1 MHFIKALTVPI
12 VISAVKGCSMPG
24 PMVSQAKQQLN
35 AIIDAY
41 LSVSDVERVL
51 VACDYAD
58 TAHDGVARKSGEP
71 YILHPIA
78 VSCILAHMRLDAETL
93 MAALLH
99 DVIED
104 TEFTKQDITEKFGL
118 TVAELVDG
126 VTKLSQSSDKEYN
139 KAASFRK
146 ILQATLQDPRVII
159 IKLADR
165 YHNMTTLGALRP
177 DKRARIAQ
185 ETFEIFVPMAR
196 LVGMNEMADNLEHLC
211 YQNLDLDMY
220 NNVQEALL
228 QTKPKRCEYQTK
240 WENNLTTLLEQH
252 QITGRIKKKNN
263 NIELLRHFVKNDI
276 DLQELTHSHA
286 FEIILQSIADC
297 DRLAEIL
304 KESFKVLS
312 YADHIRRP
320 LPGGN
325 QSLMLRLKGEKT
337 TLSLTIQT
345 ELMRKAARFG
355 VVLGEN
361 APQACRSAIQA
372 SMQNLNVL
380 VDGECAKTTFSELLD
395 YLHQEKIWVYTPH
408 GHLHELPQGATAVD
422 FAYSASLFLGNHAVG
437 AKINGETK
445 PLSTPLL
452 SGQVIEIITDVLATP
467 NPDWLSFINTQKAR
481 RALQNILRDQDQDEQ
496 RLVGQQALNRA
507 LKLFNRSVSDLSLA
521 DWENL
526 LNWRHLNDKE
536 QLFEQIAVG
545 DLLPQLVANHLF
557 SQDTIQ
563 TSNNSSRLI
572 LGTDGIDVKY
582 AHCCNPVLGDPIQ
595 GHLSRRGLI
604 VHRARCHNLLHEQ
617 QQHPE
622 NIMPL
627 QWTTEDSEDISFTA
641 YLCLNMLLNDEQI
654 SELIYLCRKEKVG
667 VETVRSH
674 EDKTYVNIVVH
685 NRKQIAEVIRNLRM
699 HFGFPRISRLAQPI
713 AITESAKVAS

>member
-1 MHFIKALTVPI
+1 
-12 VISAVKGCSMPG
+12 MPG
-24 PMVSQAKQQLN
+24 PEVSQAKQQLKI
-35 AIIDAY
+35 IIDAY
-41 LSVSDVERVL
+41 LSESDVERVL
-51 VACDYAD
+51 EACDYAD
-58 TAHDGVARKSGEP
+58 VAHDGITRKSGEP

-104 TEFTKQDITEKFGL
+104 TEFNKEDITERFSK

-126 VTKLSQSSDKEYN
+126 VTKLSHSSDKEYN

-220 NNVQEALL
+220 NNVQDALL
-228 QTKPKRCEYQTK
+228 KTKPKRCEYQTK
-240 WENNLTTLLEQH
+240 WENNLTSLLQEH
-252 QITGRIKKKNN
+252 KIAGRIKKKNN

-304 KESFKVLS
+304 RNSFQVLH
-312 YADHIRRP
+312 YEDHIRRP

-325 QSLMLRLKGEKT
+325 QSLMMRLKGEKT

-380 VDGECAKTTFSELLD
+380 VDGECAKTTFNDLLD

-445 PLSTPLL
+445 PLSTPLQ

-481 RALQNILRDQDQDEQ
+481 RALQNILRDQDLDEQ

-507 LKLFNRSVSDLSLA
+507 LKLFNRSIKDLTQS
-521 DWENL
+521 DWENVL
-526 LNWRHLNDKE
+526 EWRHINSPDDLY
-536 QLFEQIAVG
+536 EQIAVG

-557 SQDTIQ
+557 AQDAPQEIAA
-563 TSNNSSRLI
+563 SDRLI
-572 LGTDGIDVKY
+572 QGTEGIDVKY

-604 VHRARCHNLLHEQ
+604 VHRSRCHNLLHEQ
-617 QQHPE
+617 HLHPE

-627 QWTTEDSEDISFTA
+627 QWNTENTDEISFSA
-641 YLCLNMLLNDEQI
+641 YLSININMNDEQV
-654 SELIYLCRKEKVG
+654 SELIYQCRKEKVG
-667 VETVRSH
+667 VESVRPH
-674 EDKTYVNIVVH
+674 DGKTYVNIVVH

-699 HFGFPRISRLAQPI
+699 HFGFPRIARLAQPLNTAETSI
-713 AITESAKVAS
+713 AS

>member
-1 MHFIKALTVPI
+1 
-12 VISAVKGCSMPG
+12 MPG

-35 AIIDAY
+35 VIIDAY
-41 LSVSDVERVL
+41 LAVSDVERVL
-51 VACDYAD
+51 EACDYAD
-58 TAHDGVARKSGEP
+58 IAHDGITRKSGEP

-126 VTKLSQSSDKEYN
+126 VTKLSHSSDKEYN

-252 QITGRIKKKNN
+252 HISGRIKKKNN

-297 DRLAEIL
+297 DQLADIL
-304 KESFKVLS
+304 KESFKVLN

-325 QSLMLRLKGEKT
+325 QSLMMRLKGEKT
-337 TLSLTIQT
+337 ILSLTIQT

-380 VDGECAKTTFSELLD
+380 VDGACAKTTFSELLD

-437 AKINGETK
+437 AKIDGETK

-507 LKLFNRSVSDLSLA
+507 LKLFNRSVSDLTLA
-521 DWENL
+521 DWENV

-545 DLLPQLVANHLF
+545 DLLPQLVANHLYA
-557 SQDTIQ
+557 QDTIQ
-563 TSNNSSRLI
+563 TSNSARLI
-572 LGTDGIDVKY
+572 LGTDGVDVKY

-604 VHRARCHNLLHEQ
+604 VHRSRCHNLLHEQ
-617 QQHPE
+617 HLHPE

-627 QWTTEDSEDISFTA
+627 HWTTEDSEDISFTA

-674 EDKTYVNIVVH
+674 EEKTYVNIVVH
-685 NRKQIAEVIRNLRM
+685 NRKQIAEIIRNLRM
-699 HFGFPRISRLAQPI
+699 HFGFPRISRLAQPVAI
-713 AITESAKVAS
+713 AEPAKVAS

>member
-1 MHFIKALTVPI
+1 
-12 VISAVKGCSMPG
+12 MPG
-24 PMVSQAKQQLN
+24 EEVSQAKQQLKL
-35 AIIDAY
+35 IIDPY
-41 LSVSDVERVL
+41 LSVSEVEKVL
-51 VACDYAD
+51 AACDFAD
-58 TAHDGVARKSGEP
+58 LAHTGITRKSGEP

-78 VSCILAHMRLDAETL
+78 VSCILANMRLDAETL

-104 TEFTKQDITEKFGL
+104 TQYTKEDIIEKFGL

-185 ETFEIFVPMAR
+185 ETFDIFVPMAR
-196 LVGMNEMADNLEHLC
+196 LVGMNEMGDNLENLC
-211 YQNLDLDMY
+211 YQNLDLDMFD
-220 NNVQEALL
+220 NVQNALL
-228 QTKPKRCEYQTK
+228 QTKPERCKYQSI
-240 WENNLTTLLEQH
+240 WEQNLAELLHNYHIQ
-252 QITGRIKKKNN
+252 GRIKKKNN
-263 NIELLRHFVKNDI
+263 NIELLRHFVKNEM

-286 FEIILQSIADC
+286 FEIVLQSIADC
-297 DRLAEIL
+297 DRLEEALRENFQVIQ
-304 KESFKVLS
+304 
-312 YADHIRRP
+312 YQDHIRRP

-325 QSLMLRLKGEKT
+325 QSLLIKLKGEKT

-361 APQACRSAIQA
+361 APQTCRSAIQA
-372 SMQNLNVL
+372 SMQNLNTL
-380 VDGECAKTTFSELLD
+380 IDGECAKTTFNDLLD

-408 GHLHELPQGATAVD
+408 GQLHELPQGATVVD

-437 AKINGETK
+437 AKVDGEIK
-445 PLSTPLL
+445 PLSTPLV

-481 RALQNILRDQDQDEQ
+481 RALQHVLKDQDIEEQ
-496 RLVGQQALNRA
+496 RLVGAQALSRA
-507 LKLFNRSVSDLSLA
+507 LKLFNRSINDLSEA
-521 DWENL
+521 DWLDL
-526 LNWRHLNDKE
+526 LQWRHIDNKNT
-536 QLFEQIAVG
+536 LFEQIAVG

-557 SQDTIQ
+557 AHDKHPQVE
-563 TSNNSSRLI
+563 NSDRLI
-572 LGTDGIDVKY
+572 QSTEGVDVKY
-582 AHCCNPVLGDPIQ
+582 AHCCNPILDDPIQ
-595 GHLSRRGLI
+595 GHLTRRGLI
-604 VHRARCHNLLHEQ
+604 VHRIRCHNLLHEQ
-617 QQHPE
+617 HLHPE

-627 QWTTEDSEDISFTA
+627 QWKADDVDDVRFTA
-641 YLCLNMLLNDEQI
+641 YLAIYMAMNDEQV
-654 SELIYLCRKEKVG
+654 SDLIYQCRKNNAG
-667 VETVRSH
+667 VEMVHSNEQRTF
-674 EDKTYVNIVVH
+674 VNIVVN
-685 NRKQIAEVIRNLRM
+685 NRKHIAKVIRDLRM
-699 HFGFPRISRLAQPI
+699 HYGFPRIERLDAPAPQMEI
-713 AITESAKVAS
+713 SKVS

>member
-1 MHFIKALTVPI
+1 
-12 VISAVKGCSMPG
+12 MPG
-24 PMVSQAKQQLN
+24 AEVSQAKQQLN
-35 AIIDAY
+35 VIIDAY
-41 LSVSDVERVL
+41 LNESEVERVL
-51 VACDYAD
+51 AACDYAD
-58 TAHDGVARKSGEP
+58 IAHDGITRKSGEP

-104 TEFTKQDITEKFGL
+104 TDFSKEDISEKFGR

-126 VTKLSQSSDKEYN
+126 VTKLSHSSDKEYN

-165 YHNMTTLGALRP
+165 YHNMTTLESLRP

-185 ETFEIFVPMAR
+185 ETFDVFVPMAR

-211 YQNLDLDMY
+211 YQNLDLDMF
-220 NNVQEALL
+220 NNVQEALAK
-228 QTKPKRCEYQTK
+228 TKPKRCEYQAI
-240 WENNLTTLLEQH
+240 WEKNLTSLLQQN
-252 QITGRIKKKNN
+252 QISGRIKKKNN

-297 DRLAEIL
+297 DNLAEIL
-304 KESFKVLS
+304 KEHFQVLS
-312 YADHIRRP
+312 YQDHIRRP

-337 TLSLTIQT
+337 TLSLTLQT

-355 VVLGEN
+355 VVLGES

-380 VDGECAKTTFSELLD
+380 IDSSCAKTTFNDLLD

-408 GHLHELPQGATAVD
+408 GQLHELPQGATAVD

-481 RALQNILRDQDQDEQ
+481 RAIQNILRDQDVEEQ
-496 RLVGQQALNRA
+496 QLVGEQALNRA
-507 LKLFNRSVSDLSLA
+507 LRLFNRSTQDLTED
-521 DWENL
+521 DWLDL
-526 LNWRHLNDKE
+526 LQWRHLDSKDR
-536 QLFEQIAVG
+536 LFQQIAVG

-557 SQDTIQ
+557 AQQGQSVEEH
-563 TSNNSSRLI
+563 SSDRLI
-572 LGTDGIDVKY
+572 QGTEGVDVKY

-617 QQHPE
+617 HLHPE

-627 QWTTEDSEDISFTA
+627 QWASEDLDDVSFTA
-641 YLCLNMLLNDEQI
+641 YLCIDMEMDDEQI
-654 SELIYLCRKEKVG
+654 SDLIYQCRKAKTG
-667 VETVRSH
+667 VEMVRNYDH
-674 EDKTYVNIVVH
+674 KTYVNIVVN
-685 NRKQIAEVIRNLRM
+685 NRKQIAQIIRDLRM
-699 HFGFPRISRLAQPI
+699 HYGFPRITRLAIPLSVTEASI
-713 AITESAKVAS
+713 AS

>member
-1 MHFIKALTVPI
+1 
-12 VISAVKGCSMPG
+12 MPG
-24 PMVSQAKQQLN
+24 PQVSQAKQQLKI
-35 AIIDAY
+35 IIDAY
-41 LSVSDVERVL
+41 LSESDVERVL
-51 VACDYAD
+51 MACDYAD
-58 TAHDGVARKSGEP
+58 IAHDGVTRKSGEP

-78 VSCILAHMRLDAETL
+78 VSSILSHMRLDAETL

-104 TEFTKQDITEKFGL
+104 TEFDKDDITEKFGR

-126 VTKLSQSSDKEYN
+126 VTKLSHSSDKEYN

-165 YHNMTTLGALRP
+165 YHNMTTLGSLRP
-177 DKRARIAQ
+177 DKRQRIAQ
-185 ETFEIFVPMAR
+185 ETFDIFVPMAR
-196 LVGMNEMADNLEHLC
+196 IVGMNEMADNLEHLC
-211 YQNLDLDMY
+211 YQNLDLDMF
-220 NNVQEALL
+220 NNVQDALL
-228 QTKPKRCEYQTK
+228 QTKPKRCEYQSI
-240 WENNLTTLLEQH
+240 WERNLTQLLQQH
-252 QITGRIKKKNN
+252 QISGRIKKKNN

-304 KESFKVLS
+304 RENFQILH
-312 YADHIRRP
+312 YEDHIRRP

-325 QSLMLRLKGEKT
+325 QSLMMRLKGEKT

-380 VDGECAKTTFSELLD
+380 IDGACAKTTFSDLLD

-437 AKINGETK
+437 AKVNGETK

-452 SGQVIEIITDVLATP
+452 SGQVVEIITDVLATP

-481 RALQNILRDQDQDEQ
+481 RAIQNILRDQDIEEQ
-496 RLVGQQALNRA
+496 QLVGQQALNRA
-507 LKLFNRSVSDLSLA
+507 LKLFNRSIKDLTDA
-521 DWENL
+521 DWMDIL
-526 LNWRHLNDKE
+526 QWRHIESKE

-557 SQDTIQ
+557 AQGQSLDTQ
-563 TSNNSSRLI
+563 SSTRLI
-572 LGTDGIDVKY
+572 QGTEGVDVKY

-617 QQHPE
+617 HLHPE

-627 QWTTEDSEDISFTA
+627 HWTSEDVNDISFTA
-641 YLCLNMLLNDEQI
+641 YLSIDMEMSDEQI
-654 SELIYLCRKEKVG
+654 SDLIYQCRKEKTG
-667 VETVRSH
+667 VEMVHNH
-674 EDKTYVNIVVH
+674 EGKTYVNIVVH
-685 NRKQIAEVIRNLRM
+685 NRKQIAQIIRDLRM
-699 HFGFPRISRLAQPI
+699 HFGFPRIARLAQSINI
-713 AITESAKVAS
+713 AETSKAS

>member
-1 MHFIKALTVPI
+1 
-12 VISAVKGCSMPG
+12 MPG
-24 PMVSQAKQQLN
+24 AEVSQAKQQLN
-35 AIIDAY
+35 VIIDAY
-41 LSVSDVERVL
+41 LNESEVERVL
-51 VACDYAD
+51 AACDYAD
-58 TAHDGVARKSGEP
+58 IAHDGITRKSGEP

-104 TEFTKQDITEKFGL
+104 TDFSKEDISEKFGR

-126 VTKLSQSSDKEYN
+126 VTKLSHSSDKEYN

-165 YHNMTTLGALRP
+165 YHNMTTLESLRP

-185 ETFEIFVPMAR
+185 ETFDVFVPMAR

-211 YQNLDLDMY
+211 YQNLDLDMF
-220 NNVQEALL
+220 NNVQEALAK
-228 QTKPKRCEYQTK
+228 TKPKRCEYQAI
-240 WENNLTTLLEQH
+240 WEKNLTSLLQQN
-252 QITGRIKKKNN
+252 QISGRIKKKNN

-297 DRLAEIL
+297 DNLAEIL
-304 KESFKVLS
+304 KEHFQVLS
-312 YADHIRRP
+312 YQDHIRRP

-337 TLSLTIQT
+337 TLSLTLQT

-355 VVLGEN
+355 VVLGES

-380 VDGECAKTTFSELLD
+380 IDSSCAKTTFNDFLD

-408 GHLHELPQGATAVD
+408 GQLHELPQGATAVD

-481 RALQNILRDQDQDEQ
+481 RAIQNILRDQDVEEQ
-496 RLVGQQALNRA
+496 QLVGEQALNRA
-507 LKLFNRSVSDLSLA
+507 LRLFNRSTQDLTED
-521 DWENL
+521 DWLDL
-526 LNWRHLNDKE
+526 LQWRHLDSKDR
-536 QLFEQIAVG
+536 LFQQIAVG

-557 SQDTIQ
+557 AQQGQSVEEH
-563 TSNNSSRLI
+563 SSDRLI
-572 LGTDGIDVKY
+572 QGTEGVDVKY

-617 QQHPE
+617 HLHPE

-627 QWTTEDSEDISFTA
+627 QWASEDLDDVSFTA
-641 YLCLNMLLNDEQI
+641 YLCIDMEMDDEQI
-654 SELIYLCRKEKVG
+654 SDLIYQCRKAKTG
-667 VETVRSH
+667 VEMVRNYDH
-674 EDKTYVNIVVH
+674 KTYVNIVVN
-685 NRKQIAEVIRNLRM
+685 NRKQIAQIIRDLRM
-699 HFGFPRISRLAQPI
+699 HYGFPRITRLAIPLSVTEASI
-713 AITESAKVAS
+713 AS

>member
-1 MHFIKALTVPI
+1 
-12 VISAVKGCSMPG
+12 MPG
-24 PMVSQAKQQLN
+24 EEVSQAKQQLKL
-35 AIIDAY
+35 IIDPY
-41 LSVSDVERVL
+41 LSVSEVEKVL
-51 VACDYAD
+51 AACDFAD
-58 TAHDGVARKSGEP
+58 LAHTGITRKSGEP

-78 VSCILAHMRLDAETL
+78 VSCILANMRLDAETL

-104 TEFTKQDITEKFGL
+104 TQYTKEDIIDKFGL

-185 ETFEIFVPMAR
+185 ETFDIFVPMAR
-196 LVGMNEMADNLEHLC
+196 LVGMNEMGDNLENLC
-211 YQNLDLDMY
+211 YQNLDLDMFD
-220 NNVQEALL
+220 NVQNALL
-228 QTKPKRCEYQTK
+228 QTKPERCKYQSI
-240 WENNLTTLLEQH
+240 WEQNLAELLHNYHIQ
-252 QITGRIKKKNN
+252 GRIKKKNN
-263 NIELLRHFVKNDI
+263 NIELLRHFVKNEM

-286 FEIILQSIADC
+286 FEIVLQSIADC
-297 DRLAEIL
+297 DRLEEALRENFQVIQ
-304 KESFKVLS
+304 
-312 YADHIRRP
+312 YQDHIRRP

-325 QSLMLRLKGEKT
+325 QSLLIKLKGEKT

-361 APQACRSAIQA
+361 APQTCRSAIQA
-372 SMQNLNVL
+372 SMQNLNTL
-380 VDGECAKTTFSELLD
+380 IDGECAKTTFNDLLD

-408 GHLHELPQGATAVD
+408 GQLHELPQGATIVD

-437 AKINGETK
+437 AKVDGEIK
-445 PLSTPLL
+445 PLSTPLV

-481 RALQNILRDQDQDEQ
+481 RALQHVLKDQDIEEQ
-496 RLVGQQALNRA
+496 RLVGAQALSRA
-507 LKLFNRSVSDLSLA
+507 LKLFNRSINDLSEA
-521 DWENL
+521 DWLDL
-526 LNWRHLNDKE
+526 LQWRHIDNKNT
-536 QLFEQIAVG
+536 LFEQIAVG

-557 SQDTIQ
+557 AHDKHPQVE
-563 TSNNSSRLI
+563 NSDRLI
-572 LGTDGIDVKY
+572 QSTEGVDVKY
-582 AHCCNPVLGDPIQ
+582 AHCCNPILGDPIQ
-595 GHLSRRGLI
+595 GHLTRRGLI
-604 VHRARCHNLLHEQ
+604 VHRIRCHNLLHEQ
-617 QQHPE
+617 HLHPE

-627 QWTTEDSEDISFTA
+627 QWKADDVDDVRFTA
-641 YLCLNMLLNDEQI
+641 YLAIYMAMNDEQV
-654 SELIYLCRKEKVG
+654 SDLIYQCRKNNAG
-667 VETVRSH
+667 VEMVHSNEQRTF
-674 EDKTYVNIVVH
+674 VNIVVN
-685 NRKQIAEVIRNLRM
+685 NRKHIAKVIRDLRM
-699 HFGFPRISRLAQPI
+699 HYGFPRIERLDAPAPQMEI
-713 AITESAKVAS
+713 SKVS

>member
-1 MHFIKALTVPI
+1 
-12 VISAVKGCSMPG
+12 MPG
-24 PMVSQAKQQLN
+24 PQVSQAKQQLKI
-35 AIIDAY
+35 IIDAY
-41 LSVSDVERVL
+41 LSASDVERVL

-58 TAHDGVARKSGEP
+58 IAHDGITRKSGEP

-78 VSCILAHMRLDAETL
+78 VSSILSHMRLDAETL

-104 TEFTKQDITEKFGL
+104 TDFNKEDIAEKFGR

-126 VTKLSQSSDKEYN
+126 VTKLSHSSDKEYN

-165 YHNMTTLGALRP
+165 YHNMTTLGSLRP

-185 ETFEIFVPMAR
+185 ETFDIFVPMAR
-196 LVGMNEMADNLEHLC
+196 IVGMNEMADNLEHLC
-211 YQNLDLDMY
+211 YQNLDLDMF
-220 NNVQEALL
+220 NNVQDALL
-228 QTKPKRCEYQTK
+228 QTKPKRCEYQSI
-240 WENNLTTLLEQH
+240 WEKNLTELLQQH
-252 QITGRIKKKNN
+252 QISGRIKKKNN

-304 KESFKVLS
+304 RENFQILH
-312 YADHIRRP
+312 YEDHIRRP

-325 QSLMLRLKGEKT
+325 QSLMMRLKGEKT

-380 VDGECAKTTFSELLD
+380 VDGECAKTTFSDLLD

-437 AKINGETK
+437 AKINGETR
-445 PLSTPLL
+445 PLSTPLV

-481 RALQNILRDQDQDEQ
+481 RAIQNILRDQDIEEQ
-496 RLVGQQALNRA
+496 QLVGQQALNRA
-507 LKLFNRSVSDLSLA
+507 LKLFNRSIKDLTEA
-521 DWENL
+521 DWIDIL
-526 LNWRHLNDKE
+526 QWRHIESKE
-536 QLFEQIAVG
+536 HLFEQIAVG

-557 SQDTIQ
+557 AQGQSLDNQ
-563 TSNNSSRLI
+563 SSTRLI
-572 LGTDGIDVKY
+572 QGTEGVDVKY

-617 QQHPE
+617 HLHPE

-627 QWTTEDSEDISFTA
+627 HWTSEDVDDISFTA
-641 YLCLNMLLNDEQI
+641 YLSIDMLMNDEQI
-654 SELIYLCRKEKVG
+654 SDLIYQCRKEKTG
-667 VETVRSH
+667 VEMVHGH
-674 EDKTYVNIVVH
+674 EEKTYVHIVVH
-685 NRKQIAEVIRNLRM
+685 NRKQIAQIIRDLRM

-713 AITESAKVAS
+713 NISEASKAS

>member
-1 MHFIKALTVPI
+1 
-12 VISAVKGCSMPG
+12 MPG
-24 PMVSQAKQQLN
+24 AEVSQAKQQLN
-35 AIIDAY
+35 VIIDAY
-41 LSVSDVERVL
+41 LNESEVERVL
-51 VACDYAD
+51 AACDYAD
-58 TAHDGVARKSGEP
+58 IAHDGITRKSGEP

-104 TEFTKQDITEKFGL
+104 TDFSKEDISEKFGR

-126 VTKLSQSSDKEYN
+126 VTKLSHSSDKEYN

-165 YHNMTTLGALRP
+165 YHNMTTLESLRP

-185 ETFEIFVPMAR
+185 ETFDVFVPMAR

-211 YQNLDLDMY
+211 YQNLDLDMF
-220 NNVQEALL
+220 NNVQEALAK
-228 QTKPKRCEYQTK
+228 TKPKRCEYQAI
-240 WENNLTTLLEQH
+240 WEKNLTSLLQQN
-252 QITGRIKKKNN
+252 QISGRIKKKNN

-297 DRLAEIL
+297 DNLAEIL
-304 KESFKVLS
+304 KEHFQVLS
-312 YADHIRRP
+312 YQDHIRRP

-337 TLSLTIQT
+337 TLSLTLQT

-355 VVLGEN
+355 VVLGES

-380 VDGECAKTTFSELLD
+380 IDSSCAKTTFNDLLD

-408 GHLHELPQGATAVD
+408 GQLHELPQGATAVD

-481 RALQNILRDQDQDEQ
+481 RAIQNILRDQDVEEQ
-496 RLVGQQALNRA
+496 QLVGEQALNRA
-507 LKLFNRSVSDLSLA
+507 LRLFNRSTQDLTED
-521 DWENL
+521 DWLDL
-526 LNWRHLNDKE
+526 LQWRHLDSKDR
-536 QLFEQIAVG
+536 LFQQIAVG

-557 SQDTIQ
+557 AQQGQSVEEH
-563 TSNNSSRLI
+563 SSDRLI
-572 LGTDGIDVKY
+572 QGTEGVDVKY

-617 QQHPE
+617 HLHPE

-627 QWTTEDSEDISFTA
+627 QWASEDLDDVSFTA
-641 YLCLNMLLNDEQI
+641 YLCIDMEMDDEQI
-654 SELIYLCRKEKVG
+654 SDLIYQCRKARTG
-667 VETVRSH
+667 VEMVRNYDH
-674 EDKTYVNIVVH
+674 KTYVNIVVN
-685 NRKQIAEVIRNLRM
+685 NRKQIAQIIRDLRM
-699 HFGFPRISRLAQPI
+699 HYGFPRITRLAIPLSVTEASI
-713 AITESAKVAS
+713 AS

>member
-1 MHFIKALTVPI
+1 
-12 VISAVKGCSMPG
+12 MPG
-24 PMVSQAKQQLN
+24 PQVSQAKQQLKI
-35 AIIDAY
+35 IIDAY
-41 LSVSDVERVL
+41 LSENDVERVL
-51 VACDYAD
+51 AACDYAD
-58 TAHDGVARKSGEP
+58 IAHDGIIRKSGEP

-78 VSCILAHMRLDAETL
+78 VSCILAHMRLDTETL

-104 TEFTKQDITEKFGL
+104 TEFSKDDIAEKFGN

-126 VTKLSQSSDKEYN
+126 VTKLSHSSDKEYN

-159 IKLADR
+159 VKLADR
-165 YHNMTTLGALRP
+165 YHNMTTLEALRP
-177 DKRARIAQ
+177 DKRARIAR

-196 LVGMNEMADNLEHLC
+196 IVGMNEMADNLEHLC

-220 NNVQEALL
+220 NNVQTAL
-228 QTKPKRCEYQTK
+228 QETKPKRCEYQAK
-240 WENNLTTLLEQH
+240 WEKNLTELLQKNGI
-252 QITGRIKKKNN
+252 QGRIKKKNN

-304 KESFKVLS
+304 TQSFKIQS
-312 YADHIRRP
+312 YEDHIRRP

-325 QSLMLRLKGEKT
+325 QSLMMRLKGEKT

-422 FAYSASLFLGNHAVG
+422 FAYAASLFLGNHAIG
-437 AKINGETK
+437 AKINNETK
-445 PLSTPLL
+445 PLSTPLV
-452 SGQVIEIITDVLATP
+452 SGQVVEIITDVLATP

-481 RALQNILRDQDQDEQ
+481 RAIQNILRDQDLDEQ

-507 LKLFNRSVSDLSLA
+507 LKLFHRSIRDLTEA
-521 DWENL
+521 DWKNL
-526 LNWRHLNDKE
+526 LEWRHIATKE

-557 SQDTIQ
+557 AQDQHQNIA
-563 TSNNSSRLI
+563 SSGRLI
-572 LGTDGIDVKY
+572 QGTEGVDVKY

-595 GHLSRRGLI
+595 GHLTRRGLI
-604 VHRARCHNLLHEQ
+604 VHRSRCHNLLHEQ
-617 QQHPE
+617 HLHPE

-627 QWTTEDSEDISFTA
+627 QWTADDLDDISFTA
-641 YLCLNMLLNDEQI
+641 YLCIDLAMDDEQI
-654 SELIYLCRKEKVG
+654 SDLIYQCRKAHSG
-667 VETVRSH
+667 VEMVRTQD
-674 EDKTYVNIVVH
+674 EQTYVNIVVH
-685 NRKQIAEVIRNLRM
+685 NRKQIAQIIRDLRM
-699 HFGFPRISRLAQPI
+699 YFGFPRITRLTQPVI
-713 AITESAKVAS
+713 LSEASKAS

>member
-1 MHFIKALTVPI
+1 
-12 VISAVKGCSMPG
+12 MPG
-24 PMVSQAKQQLN
+24 PQVSQARQQLKI
-35 AIIDAY
+35 IIDAY
-41 LSVSDVERVL
+41 LSASDVERVL
-51 VACDYAD
+51 AACDYAD
-58 TAHDGVARKSGEP
+58 IAHDGITRKSGEP

-78 VSCILAHMRLDAETL
+78 VSSLLAHMRLDAETL

-104 TEFTKQDITEKFGL
+104 TDFNKEDITEKFGR

-126 VTKLSQSSDKEYN
+126 VTKLSHSSDKEYN

-165 YHNMTTLGALRP
+165 YHNMTTLGSLRP
-177 DKRARIAQ
+177 DKRRRIAQ
-185 ETFEIFVPMAR
+185 ETFDIFVPMAR
-196 LVGMNEMADNLEHLC
+196 IVGMNEMADNLEHLC
-211 YQNLDLDMY
+211 YQNLDLDMF
-220 NNVQEALL
+220 NNVQEALF
-228 QTKPKRCEYQTK
+228 QTKPKRCEYQSI
-240 WENNLTTLLEQH
+240 WEKKLTELLQQH
-252 QITGRIKKKNN
+252 HISGRIKKKNN

-276 DLQELTHSHA
+276 NLQELTHSHA

-304 KESFKVLS
+304 RENFQILH
-312 YADHIRRP
+312 YEDHIRRP

-325 QSLMLRLKGEKT
+325 QSLMMRLKGEKT

-380 VDGECAKTTFSELLD
+380 IDEACAKTTFSDLLD

-408 GHLHELPQGATAVD
+408 GNLHELPQGATAVD

-445 PLSTPLL
+445 PLSTPLI

-481 RALQNILRDQDQDEQ
+481 RALQNILRDQDIEEQ
-496 RLVGQQALNRA
+496 QLVGQQALNRA
-507 LKLFNRSVSDLSLA
+507 LKLFNRSIKDLTEA
-521 DWENL
+521 DWIDIL
-526 LNWRHLNDKE
+526 QWRHIESKE
-536 QLFEQIAVG
+536 QLFEQVAVG

-557 SQDTIQ
+557 AQDQSLETQ
-563 TSNNSSRLI
+563 SSTRLI
-572 LGTDGIDVKY
+572 QGTEGVDVKY

-617 QQHPE
+617 HQHPE

-627 QWTTEDSEDISFTA
+627 QWASEDADDISFTA
-641 YLCLNMLLNDEQI
+641 YLSIDMAMNDEQI
-654 SELIYLCRKEKVG
+654 SELIYQCRKEKTG
-667 VETVRSH
+667 VEMVYNH
-674 EDKTYVNIVVH
+674 EGKTYVNIVVH
-685 NRKQIAEVIRNLRM
+685 NRKQIAQIIRDLRM
-699 HFGFPRISRLAQPI
+699 HFGFPRITRLAQPI
-713 AITESAKVAS
+713 NITEASKAS

>member
-1 MHFIKALTVPI
+1 
-12 VISAVKGCSMPG
+12 MPG
-24 PMVSQAKQQLN
+24 PQVSQARQKLKI
-35 AIIDAY
+35 IIDAY
-41 LSVSDVERVL
+41 LDASDVERVL

-58 TAHDGVARKSGEP
+58 QAHDGVTRKSGEP

-78 VSCILAHMRLDAETL
+78 VSSILSHMRLDTETL

-104 TEFTKQDITEKFGL
+104 TEFSKEDITEKFGR

-126 VTKLSQSSDKEYN
+126 VTKLSHSSDKAYN

-165 YHNMTTLGALRP
+165 YHNMTTLESLRP

-185 ETFEIFVPMAR
+185 ETFDIFVPMAR
-196 LVGMNEMADNLEHLC
+196 IVGMNEMADNLEHLC

-220 NNVQEALL
+220 NGVQQALL
-228 QTKPKRCEYQTK
+228 QTKPKRCQYQSL
-240 WENNLTTLLEQH
+240 WEKNLTDLLQQH
-252 QITGRIKKKNN
+252 KISGRIKKKNN

-276 DLQELTHSHA
+276 NLQELTHSHA
-286 FEIILQSIADC
+286 FEIILHSIADC

-304 KESFKVLS
+304 RENFQILH
-312 YADHIRRP
+312 YEDHIRRP

-325 QSLMLRLKGEKT
+325 QSLMMRLKGEKT

-380 VDGECAKTTFSELLD
+380 VDGACAKTTFSELLD

-408 GHLHELPQGATAVD
+408 GQLHELPQGATAVD
-422 FAYSASLFLGNHAVG
+422 FAYAASLFLGNHAVG
-437 AKINGETK
+437 AKINGASK
-445 PLSTPLL
+445 PLSTPLT
-452 SGQVIEIITDVLATP
+452 SGQVVEIITDILATP
-467 NPDWLSFINTQKAR
+467 NPDWLSFVNTQKAR
-481 RALQNILRDQDQDEQ
+481 RALQNILRDQDLEEQ
-496 RLVGQQALNRA
+496 QLVGQQALSRA
-507 LKLFNRSVSDLSLA
+507 LKLFNRSLKDLTDA
-521 DWENL
+521 DWIDIL
-526 LNWRHLNDKE
+526 QWRHIDSKE
-536 QLFEQIAVG
+536 RLFEQVAVG
-545 DLLPQLVANHLF
+545 DLLPQLIANHLYAQHE
-557 SQDTIQ
+557 SVDTVYS
-563 TSNNSSRLI
+563 TRLI
-572 LGTDGIDVKY
+572 QGTEGVDVKY

-617 QQHPE
+617 HLHPE

-627 QWTTEDSEDISFTA
+627 HWSAEDIDDVSFTA
-641 YLCLNMLLNDEQI
+641 YLSIDMIMNDEQI
-654 SELIYLCRKEKVG
+654 SELIYQCRKAKTG
-667 VETVRSH
+667 VESVHSDN
-674 EDKTYVNIVVH
+674 DKTYVNIVVH
-685 NRKQIAEVIRNLRM
+685 NRQQIAQIIRDLRM
-699 HFGFPRISRLAQPI
+699 HFGFPRISRLAQPVHI
-713 AITESAKVAS
+713 SEASKAS

>member
-1 MHFIKALTVPI
+1 
-12 VISAVKGCSMPG
+12 MPG
-24 PMVSQAKQQLN
+24 PQVSQARQQLKI
-35 AIIDAY
+35 IIDAY
-41 LSVSDVERVL
+41 LSASDVERVL
-51 VACDYAD
+51 AACDYAD
-58 TAHDGVARKSGEP
+58 IAHDGITRKSGEP

-78 VSCILAHMRLDAETL
+78 VSSILAHMRLDAETL

-104 TEFTKQDITEKFGL
+104 TDFNKEDITEKFGR

-126 VTKLSQSSDKEYN
+126 VTKLSHSSDKEYN

-165 YHNMTTLGALRP
+165 YHNMTTLGSLRP
-177 DKRARIAQ
+177 DKRRRIAQ
-185 ETFEIFVPMAR
+185 ETFDIFVPMAR
-196 LVGMNEMADNLEHLC
+196 IVGMNEMADNLEHLC
-211 YQNLDLDMY
+211 YQNLDLDMF
-220 NNVQEALL
+220 NNVQEALF
-228 QTKPKRCEYQTK
+228 QTKPKRCEYQSI
-240 WENNLTTLLEQH
+240 WEKKLTELLQQH
-252 QITGRIKKKNN
+252 HISGRIKKKNN

-276 DLQELTHSHA
+276 NLQELTHSHA

-304 KESFKVLS
+304 RENFQILH
-312 YADHIRRP
+312 YEDHIRRP

-325 QSLMLRLKGEKT
+325 QSLMMRLKGEKT

-380 VDGECAKTTFSELLD
+380 IDEACAKTTFSDLLD

-408 GHLHELPQGATAVD
+408 GNLHELPQGATAVD

-445 PLSTPLL
+445 PLSTPLI

-481 RALQNILRDQDQDEQ
+481 RALQNILRDQDIEEQ
-496 RLVGQQALNRA
+496 QLVGQQALNRA
-507 LKLFNRSVSDLSLA
+507 LKLFNRSIKDLTEA
-521 DWENL
+521 DWIDIL
-526 LNWRHLNDKE
+526 QWRHIESKE
-536 QLFEQIAVG
+536 QLFEQVAVG

-557 SQDTIQ
+557 AQDQSLETQ
-563 TSNNSSRLI
+563 SSTRLI
-572 LGTDGIDVKY
+572 QGTEGVDVKY

-617 QQHPE
+617 HQHPE

-627 QWTTEDSEDISFTA
+627 QWASEDADDISFTA
-641 YLCLNMLLNDEQI
+641 YLSIDMAMNDEQI
-654 SELIYLCRKEKVG
+654 SELIYQCRKEKTG
-667 VETVRSH
+667 VEMVYNH
-674 EDKTYVNIVVH
+674 EGKTYVNIVVH
-685 NRKQIAEVIRNLRM
+685 NRKQIAQIIRDLRM
-699 HFGFPRISRLAQPI
+699 HFGFPRITRLAQPI
-713 AITESAKVAS
+713 NITEASKAS

>member
-1 MHFIKALTVPI
+1 
-12 VISAVKGCSMPG
+12 MPG
-24 PMVSQAKQQLN
+24 PQVSQARQQLKI
-35 AIIDAY
+35 IIDAY
-41 LSVSDVERVL
+41 LSASDVERVL

-58 TAHDGVARKSGEP
+58 IAHDGITRKSGEP

-78 VSCILAHMRLDAETL
+78 VSSILSHMRLDAETL

-104 TEFTKQDITEKFGL
+104 TDFNKEDITEKFGR

-126 VTKLSQSSDKEYN
+126 VTKLSHSSDKEYN

-165 YHNMTTLGALRP
+165 YHNMTTLGSLRP
-177 DKRARIAQ
+177 DKRRRIAQ
-185 ETFEIFVPMAR
+185 ETFDIFVPMAR
-196 LVGMNEMADNLEHLC
+196 IVGMNEMADNLEHLC
-211 YQNLDLDMY
+211 YQNLDLDMF
-220 NNVQEALL
+220 NNVQEALF
-228 QTKPKRCEYQTK
+228 QTKPKRCEYQSI
-240 WENNLTTLLEQH
+240 WEKNLTQLLQQH
-252 QITGRIKKKNN
+252 QIAGRIKKKNN

-276 DLQELTHSHA
+276 NLQELTHSHA

-304 KESFKVLS
+304 RENFQILH
-312 YADHIRRP
+312 YEDHIRRP

-325 QSLMLRLKGEKT
+325 QSLMMRLKGEKT

-380 VDGECAKTTFSELLD
+380 VDGECAKTTFSDLLD

-408 GHLHELPQGATAVD
+408 GNLHELPQGATAVD

-445 PLSTPLL
+445 PLSTPLI

-481 RALQNILRDQDQDEQ
+481 RALQNILRDQDVEEQ
-496 RLVGQQALNRA
+496 QLVGQQALNRA
-507 LKLFNRSVSDLSLA
+507 LKLFNRSMKDLTEA
-521 DWENL
+521 DWIDIL
-526 LNWRHLNDKE
+526 QWRHIESKA
-536 QLFEQIAVG
+536 QLFEQVAVG

-557 SQDTIQ
+557 AQDQSLETQ
-563 TSNNSSRLI
+563 SSTRLI
-572 LGTDGIDVKY
+572 QGTEGVDVKY

-617 QQHPE
+617 HQHPE

-627 QWTTEDSEDISFTA
+627 HWASEDADDISFTA
-641 YLCLNMLLNDEQI
+641 YLSIDMVMNDEQI
-654 SELIYLCRKEKVG
+654 SELIYQCRKEKTG
-667 VETVRSH
+667 VEMVHNH
-674 EDKTYVNIVVH
+674 EGKTYVNIVVH
-685 NRKQIAEVIRNLRM
+685 NRKQIAQIIRDLRM
-699 HFGFPRISRLAQPI
+699 HFGFPRITRLAQPI
-713 AITESAKVAS
+713 NITETSKAS

>member
-1 MHFIKALTVPI
+1 
-12 VISAVKGCSMPG
+12 MPG
-24 PMVSQAKQQLN
+24 PQVSQARQQLKI
-35 AIIDAY
+35 IIDAY
-41 LSVSDVERVL
+41 LDASDVERVL
-51 VACDYAD
+51 AACDYAD
-58 TAHDGVARKSGEP
+58 LAHDGVTRKSGEP

-78 VSCILAHMRLDAETL
+78 VSSILSHMRLDAETL

-104 TEFTKQDITEKFGL
+104 TEFNKDDIAEKFGR

-126 VTKLSQSSDKEYN
+126 VTKLSHSSDKEYN

-165 YHNMTTLGALRP
+165 YHNMTTLGSLRP
-177 DKRARIAQ
+177 DKRMRIAQ
-185 ETFEIFVPMAR
+185 ETSDIFVPMAR
-196 LVGMNEMADNLEHLC
+196 IVGMNEMADNLEHLC
-211 YQNLDLDMY
+211 YQNLDLDMF

-228 QTKPKRCEYQTK
+228 QTKPKRCEYQSL
-240 WENNLTTLLEQH
+240 WEKNLTELLQQH
-252 QITGRIKKKNN
+252 QISGRIKKKNN

-304 KESFKVLS
+304 RENFQILH
-312 YADHIRRP
+312 YEDHIRRP

-325 QSLMLRLKGEKT
+325 QSLMMRLKGEKT

-355 VVLGEN
+355 VILGEN

-380 VDGECAKTTFSELLD
+380 IDGACAKTTFSDLLD

-408 GHLHELPQGATAVD
+408 GHLHELPQGATVVD

-437 AKINGETK
+437 AKINGEIK
-445 PLSTPLL
+445 PLSTPLV

-481 RALQNILRDQDQDEQ
+481 RAIQNILRDQDIEEQ
-496 RLVGQQALNRA
+496 QLVGQQALNRA
-507 LKLFNRSVSDLSLA
+507 LKLFNRSITDLTDA
-521 DWENL
+521 DWL
-526 LNWRHLNDKE
+526 DILQWRHIESQE

-557 SQDTIQ
+557 AQGQNIEPQAST
-563 TSNNSSRLI
+563 RLI
-572 LGTDGIDVKY
+572 QGTEGVDVKY

-617 QQHPE
+617 HLHPE

-627 QWTTEDSEDISFTA
+627 HWTSDDANDISFTA
-641 YLCLNMLLNDEQI
+641 YLSVDMVMNDEQI
-654 SELIYLCRKEKVG
+654 SDLIYQCRKEKTG
-667 VETVRSH
+667 VEMVHSH
-674 EDKTYVNIVVH
+674 EGKTYVNIVVH
-685 NRKQIAEVIRNLRM
+685 NRKQIAQIIRDLRM
-699 HFGFPRISRLAQPI
+699 HFGFPRITRLAQPI
-713 AITESAKVAS
+713 NISEASKAS

>member
-1 MHFIKALTVPI
+1 
-12 VISAVKGCSMPG
+12 MPG
-24 PMVSQAKQQLN
+24 PQVSQAKQQLEMM
-35 AIIDAY
+35 IDAY
-41 LSVSDVERVL
+41 LNERDVERVL
-51 VACDYAD
+51 AACDYAD
-58 TAHDGVARKSGEP
+58 LAHEGITRKSGEP

-78 VSCILAHMRLDAETL
+78 VSCILAHMRLDTETL

-104 TEFTKQDITEKFGL
+104 TYFNKDDISETFGF

-126 VTKLSQSSDKEYN
+126 VTKLSHSSDKEYN

-159 IKLADR
+159 VKLADR
-165 YHNMTTLGALRP
+165 YHNMTTLEALRP
-177 DKRARIAQ
+177 DKRARIAR

-196 LVGMNEMADNLEHLC
+196 IVGMNEMADNLEHLC

-220 NNVQEALL
+220 NNVQAALL
-228 QTKPKRCEYQTK
+228 ETKPKRCEYQAI
-240 WENNLTTLLEQH
+240 WEQKLNDLLEDYK
-252 QITGRIKKKNN
+252 IEGRIKKKNN

-304 KESFKVLS
+304 TQSFKIQS
-312 YADHIRRP
+312 YEDHIRRP

-325 QSLMLRLKGEKT
+325 QSLMMRLKGEKT

-422 FAYSASLFLGNHAVG
+422 FAYAASLFLGNHAIG
-437 AKINGETK
+437 AKINNETK
-445 PLSTPLL
+445 PLSTPLV
-452 SGQVIEIITDVLATP
+452 SGQVVEIITDVLATP

-481 RALQNILRDQDQDEQ
+481 RAIQNILRDQDLDEQ

-507 LKLFNRSVSDLSLA
+507 LKLFHRSIRDLTEA
-521 DWENL
+521 DWKNL
-526 LNWRHLNDKE
+526 LEWRHIATQE

-557 SQDTIQ
+557 AQDQHQNIA
-563 TSNNSSRLI
+563 SSGRLI
-572 LGTDGIDVKY
+572 QGTEGVDVKY

-595 GHLSRRGLI
+595 GHLTRRGLI
-604 VHRARCHNLLHEQ
+604 VHRSRCHNLLHEQ
-617 QQHPE
+617 HQHPE

-627 QWTTEDSEDISFTA
+627 QWTADDLDDISFTA
-641 YLCLNMLLNDEQI
+641 YLCIDLAMDDEQI
-654 SELIYLCRKEKVG
+654 SDLIYQCRKAHSG
-667 VETVRSH
+667 VEMVRTQD
-674 EDKTYVNIVVH
+674 EQTYVNIVVH
-685 NRKQIAEVIRNLRM
+685 NRKQIAQIIRDLRM
-699 HFGFPRISRLAQPI
+699 YFGFPRITRLTQPVI
-713 AITESAKVAS
+713 LSEASKAS

>member
-1 MHFIKALTVPI
+1 
-12 VISAVKGCSMPG
+12 MPG
-24 PMVSQAKQQLN
+24 PQVSQARQQLKI
-35 AIIDAY
+35 IIDAY
-41 LSVSDVERVL
+41 LDASDVERVL

-58 TAHDGVARKSGEP
+58 QAHDGVTRKSGEP

-78 VSCILAHMRLDAETL
+78 VSSILSHMRLDTETL

-104 TEFTKQDITEKFGL
+104 TEFSKEDITEKFGR

-126 VTKLSQSSDKEYN
+126 VTKLSHSSDKAYN

-165 YHNMTTLGALRP
+165 YHNMTTLESLRL

-185 ETFEIFVPMAR
+185 ETFDIFVPMAR
-196 LVGMNEMADNLEHLC
+196 IVGMNEMADNLEHLC

-220 NNVQEALL
+220 NGVQQALL
-228 QTKPKRCEYQTK
+228 QTKPKRCQYQSL
-240 WENNLTTLLEQH
+240 WEKNLTDLLQQH
-252 QITGRIKKKNN
+252 EISGRIKKKNN

-276 DLQELTHSHA
+276 NLQELTHSHA
-286 FEIILQSIADC
+286 FEIILHSIADC

-304 KESFKVLS
+304 RENFQILH
-312 YADHIRRP
+312 YEDHIRRP

-325 QSLMLRLKGEKT
+325 QSLMMRLKGEKT

-380 VDGECAKTTFSELLD
+380 VDGACAKTTFSELLD

-408 GHLHELPQGATAVD
+408 GQLHELPQGATAVD
-422 FAYSASLFLGNHAVG
+422 FAYAASLFLGNHAVG
-437 AKINGETK
+437 AKINGASK
-445 PLSTPLL
+445 PLSTPLT
-452 SGQVIEIITDVLATP
+452 SGQVVEIITDVLATP
-467 NPDWLSFINTQKAR
+467 NPDWLSFVNTQKAR
-481 RALQNILRDQDQDEQ
+481 RALQNILRDQDLEEQ
-496 RLVGQQALNRA
+496 QLVGQQALSRA
-507 LKLFNRSVSDLSLA
+507 LKLFNRSLKDLTDA
-521 DWENL
+521 DWIDIL
-526 LNWRHLNDKE
+526 QWRHIDSKE
-536 QLFEQIAVG
+536 RLFEQVAVG
-545 DLLPQLVANHLF
+545 DLLPQLIANHLYAQHE
-557 SQDTIQ
+557 SVDTVYS
-563 TSNNSSRLI
+563 TRLI
-572 LGTDGIDVKY
+572 QGTEGVDVKY

-617 QQHPE
+617 HLHPE

-627 QWTTEDSEDISFTA
+627 HWSAEDIDDVSFTA
-641 YLCLNMLLNDEQI
+641 YLSIDMIMNDEQI
-654 SELIYLCRKEKVG
+654 SELIYQCRKAKTG
-667 VETVRSH
+667 VESVHSDN
-674 EDKTYVNIVVH
+674 DKTYVNIVVH
-685 NRKQIAEVIRNLRM
+685 NRQQIAQIIRDLRM
-699 HFGFPRISRLAQPI
+699 HFGFPRISRLAQPVHI
-713 AITESAKVAS
+713 SEASKAS

>member
-1 MHFIKALTVPI
+1 
-12 VISAVKGCSMPG
+12 MPG
-24 PMVSQAKQQLN
+24 PQVSQARQQLKI
-35 AIIDAY
+35 IIDAY
-41 LSVSDVERVL
+41 LSASDVERVL

-58 TAHDGVARKSGEP
+58 IAHDGITRKSGEP

-78 VSCILAHMRLDAETL
+78 VSSILSHMRLDAETL

-104 TEFTKQDITEKFGL
+104 TDFNKEDIAEKFGR

-126 VTKLSQSSDKEYN
+126 VTKLSHSSDKEYN

-165 YHNMTTLGALRP
+165 YHNMTTLGSLRP
-177 DKRARIAQ
+177 DKRRRIAQ
-185 ETFEIFVPMAR
+185 ETFDIFVPMAR
-196 LVGMNEMADNLEHLC
+196 IVGMNEMADNLEHLC
-211 YQNLDLDMY
+211 YQNLDLDMF
-220 NNVQEALL
+220 NNVQEALF
-228 QTKPKRCEYQTK
+228 QTKPKRCEYQSI
-240 WENNLTTLLEQH
+240 WEKNLTQLLQQH
-252 QITGRIKKKNN
+252 QIAGRIKKKNN

-276 DLQELTHSHA
+276 NLQELTHSHA

-304 KESFKVLS
+304 RENFQILH
-312 YADHIRRP
+312 YEDHIRRP

-325 QSLMLRLKGEKT
+325 QSLMMRLKGEKT

-380 VDGECAKTTFSELLD
+380 VDGECAKTTFSDLLD

-408 GHLHELPQGATAVD
+408 GNLHELPQGATAVD

-437 AKINGETK
+437 AKVNGETK
-445 PLSTPLL
+445 PLSTPLV

-481 RALQNILRDQDQDEQ
+481 RALQNILREQDIEEQ
-496 RLVGQQALNRA
+496 QLVGQQALNRA
-507 LKLFNRSVSDLSLA
+507 LKLFNRSVKDLTEA
-521 DWENL
+521 DWIDIL
-526 LNWRHLNDKE
+526 QWRHIESKA
-536 QLFEQIAVG
+536 QLFEQVAVG

-557 SQDTIQ
+557 AQDQSLETQ
-563 TSNNSSRLI
+563 YSTRLI
-572 LGTDGIDVKY
+572 QGTEGVDVKY

-617 QQHPE
+617 HQHPE

-627 QWTTEDSEDISFTA
+627 HWASEDADDISFTA
-641 YLCLNMLLNDEQI
+641 YLSIDMVMNDEQI
-654 SELIYLCRKEKVG
+654 SELIYQCRKEKTG
-667 VETVRSH
+667 VEMVHNH
-674 EDKTYVNIVVH
+674 EGKTYVNIVVH
-685 NRKQIAEVIRNLRM
+685 NRKQIAQIIRDLRM
-699 HFGFPRISRLAQPI
+699 HFGFPRITRLAQPI
-713 AITESAKVAS
+713 NITEASKAS

>member
-1 MHFIKALTVPI
+1 
-12 VISAVKGCSMPG
+12 MPG
-24 PMVSQAKQQLN
+24 PQVSQAKQQLEI
-35 AIIDAY
+35 IIDAY
-41 LSVSDVERVL
+41 LSESDVERVL
-51 VACDYAD
+51 AACDYAD
-58 TAHDGVARKSGEP
+58 MAHDGIVRKSGEP

-78 VSCILAHMRLDAETL
+78 VSCILAHMRLDPETL

-104 TEFTKQDITEKFGL
+104 TEFNKDDISKIFGF

-126 VTKLSQSSDKEYN
+126 VTKLSHSSDKEYN

-159 IKLADR
+159 VKLADR
-165 YHNMTTLGALRP
+165 YHNMTTLDALRP
-177 DKRARIAQ
+177 DKRARIAR

-196 LVGMNEMADNLEHLC
+196 IVGMNEMADNLEHLC

-220 NNVQEALL
+220 NNVQAALL
-228 QTKPKRCEYQTK
+228 ETKPKRCEYQAK
-240 WENNLTTLLEQH
+240 WEKNLTELLQ
-252 QITGRIKKKNN
+252 QNAIQGRIKKKNN

-304 KESFKVLS
+304 TQSFKIQS
-312 YADHIRRP
+312 YEDHIRRP

-325 QSLMLRLKGEKT
+325 QSLMMRLKGEKT

-355 VVLGEN
+355 VVLGES

-408 GHLHELPQGATAVD
+408 GHLHGMPQGATAVD
-422 FAYSASLFLGNHAVG
+422 FAYAASLFLGNHAVG
-437 AKINGETK
+437 AKINNEIK
-445 PLSTPLL
+445 PLSTPLV
-452 SGQVIEIITDVLATP
+452 SGQVVEIITDVLATP

-481 RALQNILRDQDQDEQ
+481 RAIQNILRDQDPDEQ

-507 LKLFNRSVSDLSLA
+507 LKLFHRSIRDLTEA
-521 DWENL
+521 DWKNL
-526 LNWRHLNDKE
+526 LEWRHVSSKE

-557 SQDTIQ
+557 AQDQHQNIA
-563 TSNNSSRLI
+563 SSDRLI
-572 LGTDGIDVKY
+572 QGTEGVDVKY

-595 GHLSRRGLI
+595 GHLTRRGLI

-617 QQHPE
+617 HQHPE
-622 NIMPL
+622 NIMLL
-627 QWTTEDSEDISFTA
+627 QWTSDDLEDISFTA
-641 YLCLNMLLNDEQI
+641 YLSIDLDMNDEQI
-654 SELIYLCRKEKVG
+654 SDLIYQCRKAHSG
-667 VETVRSH
+667 VEMVRTQD
-674 EDKTYVNIVVH
+674 DKTYVNIVVH
-685 NRKQIAEVIRNLRM
+685 NRKQIAKIIRDLRM
-699 HFGFPRISRLAQPI
+699 YFGFPRIIRLAQPVVFS
-713 AITESAKVAS
+713 EASKAS

>member
-1 MHFIKALTVPI
+1 
-12 VISAVKGCSMPG
+12 MPG
-24 PMVSQAKQQLN
+24 PEVSQAKQQLKI
-35 AIIDAY
+35 IIDAY
-41 LSVSDVERVL
+41 LSESDVERVL
-51 VACDYAD
+51 EACDYAD
-58 TAHDGVARKSGEP
+58 VAHDGITRKSGEP

-104 TEFTKQDITEKFGL
+104 TEFNKEDIAERFSK

-126 VTKLSQSSDKEYN
+126 VTKLSHSSDKEYN

-220 NNVQEALL
+220 NNVQDALL
-228 QTKPKRCEYQTK
+228 KTKPKRCEYQTK
-240 WENNLTTLLEQH
+240 WENNLTSLLQEH
-252 QITGRIKKKNN
+252 KIAGRIKKKNN

-304 KESFKVLS
+304 RNSFQVLH
-312 YADHIRRP
+312 YEDHIRRP

-325 QSLMLRLKGEKT
+325 QSLMMRLKGEKT

-380 VDGECAKTTFSELLD
+380 VDGECAKTTFNDLLD

-445 PLSTPLL
+445 PLSTPLQ

-481 RALQNILRDQDQDEQ
+481 RALQNILRDQDLDEQ

-507 LKLFNRSVSDLSLA
+507 LKLFNRSIKDLTQS
-521 DWENL
+521 DWENVL
-526 LNWRHLNDKE
+526 EWRHINSPDDLY
-536 QLFEQIAVG
+536 EQIAVG

-557 SQDTIQ
+557 AQDAPQEIAA
-563 TSNNSSRLI
+563 SDRLI
-572 LGTDGIDVKY
+572 QGTEGIDVKY

-604 VHRARCHNLLHEQ
+604 VHRSRCHNLLHEQ
-617 QQHPE
+617 HLHPE

-627 QWTTEDSEDISFTA
+627 QWNSENTDEISFSA
-641 YLCLNMLLNDEQI
+641 YLSININMNDEQV
-654 SELIYLCRKEKVG
+654 SELIYQCRKEKVG
-667 VETVRSH
+667 VESVRPH
-674 EDKTYVNIVVH
+674 DGKTYVNIVVH

-699 HFGFPRISRLAQPI
+699 HFGFPRIARLAQPLNTAETSI
-713 AITESAKVAS
+713 AS

>member
-1 MHFIKALTVPI
+1 
-12 VISAVKGCSMPG
+12 MPG
-24 PMVSQAKQQLN
+24 PQVSQARQQLKI
-35 AIIDAY
+35 IIDAY
-41 LSVSDVERVL
+41 LSASDVERVL

-58 TAHDGVARKSGEP
+58 IAHDGITRKSGEP

-78 VSCILAHMRLDAETL
+78 VSSILSHMRLDAETL

-104 TEFTKQDITEKFGL
+104 TDFNKEDIAEKFGR

-126 VTKLSQSSDKEYN
+126 VTKLSHSSDKEYN

-165 YHNMTTLGALRP
+165 YHNMTTLGSLRP
-177 DKRARIAQ
+177 DKRRRIAQ
-185 ETFEIFVPMAR
+185 ETFDIFVPMAR
-196 LVGMNEMADNLEHLC
+196 IVGMNEMADNLEHLC
-211 YQNLDLDMY
+211 YQNLDLDMF
-220 NNVQEALL
+220 NNVQEALF
-228 QTKPKRCEYQTK
+228 QTKPKRCEYQSI
-240 WENNLTTLLEQH
+240 WEKNLTELLQQH
-252 QITGRIKKKNN
+252 QISGRIKKKNN

-276 DLQELTHSHA
+276 NLQELTHSHA
-286 FEIILQSIADC
+286 FEIVLQSIADC

-304 KESFKVLS
+304 RENFQILH
-312 YADHIRRP
+312 YEDHIRRP

-325 QSLMLRLKGEKT
+325 QSLMMRLKGEKT

-380 VDGECAKTTFSELLD
+380 IDGACAKTTFSDLLD

-408 GHLHELPQGATAVD
+408 GNLHELPQGATAVD

-437 AKINGETK
+437 AKVNGETK
-445 PLSTPLL
+445 PLSTPLI
-452 SGQVIEIITDVLATP
+452 SGQVVEIITDVLATP

-481 RALQNILRDQDQDEQ
+481 RALQNILRDQDIEEQ
-496 RLVGQQALNRA
+496 QLVGQQALNRA
-507 LKLFNRSVSDLSLA
+507 LKLFNRSVKDLTEA
-521 DWENL
+521 DWIDIL
-526 LNWRHLNDKE
+526 QWRHIESKA
-536 QLFEQIAVG
+536 QLFEQVAVG

-557 SQDTIQ
+557 AQDQSLETQ
-563 TSNNSSRLI
+563 SSTRLI
-572 LGTDGIDVKY
+572 QGTEGVDVKY

-617 QQHPE
+617 HQHPE

-627 QWTTEDSEDISFTA
+627 HWASEDADDISFTA
-641 YLCLNMLLNDEQI
+641 YLSIDMVMNDEQI
-654 SELIYLCRKEKVG
+654 SELIYQCRKEKTG
-667 VETVRSH
+667 VEMVHNH
-674 EDKTYVNIVVH
+674 EGKTYVNIVVH
-685 NRKQIAEVIRNLRM
+685 NRKQIAQIIRDLRM
-699 HFGFPRISRLAQPI
+699 HFGFPRITRLAQPI
-713 AITESAKVAS
+713 NITEASKAS

>member
-1 MHFIKALTVPI
+1 
-12 VISAVKGCSMPG
+12 MPG
-24 PMVSQAKQQLN
+24 PLVSQAKQQLKV
-35 AIIDAY
+35 IIDAY
-41 LSVSDVERVL
+41 LPADDVKKVL

-58 TAHDGVARKSGEP
+58 VAHDGITRKSGEP

-78 VSCILAHMRLDAETL
+78 VSCILAHMRLDYETL

-104 TEFTKQDITEKFGL
+104 TDFSKEDITDKFGK

-126 VTKLSQSSDKEYN
+126 VTKLSHSSDKEYN
-139 KAASFRK
+139 KAATFRK

-159 IKLADR
+159 IKLSDR

-185 ETFEIFVPMAR
+185 ETFDIFVPMAR

-220 NNVQEALL
+220 NDVQDALQ
-228 QTKPKRCEYQTK
+228 QTKKERCYYQAI
-240 WENNLTTLLEQH
+240 WEKHLTNLLDSTNTP
-252 QITGRIKKKNN
+252 GRIKKKDN
-263 NIELLRHFVKNDI
+263 NIDLLRHFVKNEI

-286 FEIILQSIADC
+286 FEIILQTIADC
-297 DRLAEIL
+297 DRLVDVL
-304 KESFKVLS
+304 KERFQIL
-312 YADHIRRP
+312 YFADHIRRP

-345 ELMRKAARFG
+345 ELMRKASRFG

-361 APQACRSAIQA
+361 APQTCRSAIQA
-372 SMQNLNVL
+372 SMQNLNTL
-380 VDGECAKTTFSELLD
+380 VGGDCAKTTFNDLLD
-395 YLHQEKIWVYTPH
+395 YLHQEKIWVYTPQ

-437 AKINGETK
+437 CKIDGEIK
-445 PLSTPLL
+445 PLSTPLS
-452 SGQVIEIITDVLATP
+452 SGQVIEVITDVLASP

-481 RALQNILRDQDQDEQ
+481 RSIQNILRDQDIDEQ

-507 LKLFNRSVSDLSLA
+507 LKLFNTSIHDLTDEHWASILQ
-521 DWENL
+521 
-526 LNWRHLNDKE
+526 WRHIPNKYR
-536 QLFEQIAVG
+536 LFELIAVG

-557 SQDTIQ
+557 ADRSHDHN
-563 TSNNSSRLI
+563 SNRLI
-572 LGTDGIDVKY
+572 VGTEGVDVKY
-582 AHCCNPVLGDPIQ
+582 AHCCNAVMGDPIQ

-604 VHRARCHNLLHEQ
+604 VHRARCKNLLTEQ
-617 QQHPE
+617 QLHPE

-627 QWTTEDSEDISFTA
+627 QWTSEDESEINFNA
-641 YLCLNMLLNDEQI
+641 FLCIDLALNDEQI
-654 SELIYLCRKEKVG
+654 SELIYICRKSKIGIES
-667 VETVRSH
+667 VRQY
-674 EDKTYVNIVVH
+674 EGKTYLNIVVH
-685 NRKQIAEVIRNLRM
+685 SRQQIAQIIRELRM
-699 HFGFPRISRLAQPI
+699 QFGFPRISRLAAPL
-713 AITESAKVAS
+713 AVEEVSKAG

>member
-1 MHFIKALTVPI
+1 
-12 VISAVKGCSMPG
+12 MPG
-24 PMVSQAKQQLN
+24 EEVSQAKQQLKL
-35 AIIDAY
+35 IIDPY
-41 LSVSDVERVL
+41 LSVSEVEKVL
-51 VACDYAD
+51 AACDFAD
-58 TAHDGVARKSGEP
+58 LAHTGITRKSGEP

-78 VSCILAHMRLDAETL
+78 VSCILANMRLDAETL

-104 TEFTKQDITEKFGL
+104 TQYTKEDIIEKFGL

-185 ETFEIFVPMAR
+185 ETFDIFVPMAR
-196 LVGMNEMADNLEHLC
+196 LVGMNEMGDNLENLC
-211 YQNLDLDMY
+211 YQNLDLDMFD
-220 NNVQEALL
+220 NVQNALL
-228 QTKPKRCEYQTK
+228 QTKPERCKYQSI
-240 WENNLTTLLEQH
+240 WEQNLAELLHNYHIQ
-252 QITGRIKKKNN
+252 GRIKKKNN
-263 NIELLRHFVKNDI
+263 NIELLRHFVKNEM

-286 FEIILQSIADC
+286 FEIVLQSIADC
-297 DRLAEIL
+297 DRLEEALRENFQVIQ
-304 KESFKVLS
+304 
-312 YADHIRRP
+312 YQDHIRRP

-325 QSLMLRLKGEKT
+325 QSLLIKLKGEKT

-361 APQACRSAIQA
+361 APQTCRSAIQA
-372 SMQNLNVL
+372 SMQNLNTL
-380 VDGECAKTTFSELLD
+380 IDGECAKTTFNDLLD

-408 GHLHELPQGATAVD
+408 GQLHELPQGATVVD

-437 AKINGETK
+437 AKVDGEIK
-445 PLSTPLL
+445 PLSTPLV

-481 RALQNILRDQDQDEQ
+481 RALQHVLKDQDIEEQ
-496 RLVGQQALNRA
+496 RLVGAQALSRA
-507 LKLFNRSVSDLSLA
+507 LKLFNRSINDLSEA
-521 DWENL
+521 DWLDL
-526 LNWRHLNDKE
+526 LQWRHIDNKNT
-536 QLFEQIAVG
+536 LFEQIAVG

-557 SQDTIQ
+557 AHGKHPQVE
-563 TSNNSSRLI
+563 NSDRLI
-572 LGTDGIDVKY
+572 QSTEGVDVKY
-582 AHCCNPVLGDPIQ
+582 AHCCNPILGDPIQ
-595 GHLSRRGLI
+595 GHLTRRGLI
-604 VHRARCHNLLHEQ
+604 VHRIRCHNLLHEQ
-617 QQHPE
+617 HLHPE

-627 QWTTEDSEDISFTA
+627 QWKADDVDDVRFTA
-641 YLCLNMLLNDEQI
+641 YLAIYMAMNDEQV
-654 SELIYLCRKEKVG
+654 SDLIYQCRKNNAG
-667 VETVRSH
+667 VEMVHSNEQRTF
-674 EDKTYVNIVVH
+674 VNIVVN
-685 NRKQIAEVIRNLRM
+685 NRKHIAKVIRDLRM
-699 HFGFPRISRLAQPI
+699 HYGFPRIERLDAPAPQMEI
-713 AITESAKVAS
+713 SKVS

>member
-1 MHFIKALTVPI
+1 
-12 VISAVKGCSMPG
+12 MPG
-24 PMVSQAKQQLN
+24 EEVSQAKQQLKL
-35 AIIDAY
+35 IIDPY
-41 LSVSDVERVL
+41 LSVSEVEKVL
-51 VACDYAD
+51 AACDFAD
-58 TAHDGVARKSGEP
+58 LAHTGITRKSGEP

-78 VSCILAHMRLDAETL
+78 VSCILANMRLDAETL

-104 TEFTKQDITEKFGL
+104 TQYTKEDIIEKFGL

-185 ETFEIFVPMAR
+185 ETFDIFVPMAR
-196 LVGMNEMADNLEHLC
+196 LVGMNEMGDNLENLC
-211 YQNLDLDMY
+211 YQNLDLDMFD
-220 NNVQEALL
+220 NVQNALL
-228 QTKPKRCEYQTK
+228 QTKPERCKYQSI
-240 WENNLTTLLEQH
+240 WEQNLAELLHNYHIQ
-252 QITGRIKKKNN
+252 GRIKKKNN
-263 NIELLRHFVKNDI
+263 NIELLRHFVKNEM

-286 FEIILQSIADC
+286 FEIVLQSIADC
-297 DRLAEIL
+297 DRLEEALRENFQVIQ
-304 KESFKVLS
+304 
-312 YADHIRRP
+312 YQDHIRRP

-325 QSLMLRLKGEKT
+325 QSLLIKLKGEKT

-361 APQACRSAIQA
+361 APQTCRSAIQA
-372 SMQNLNVL
+372 SMQNLNTL
-380 VDGECAKTTFSELLD
+380 IDGECAKTTFNDLLD

-408 GHLHELPQGATAVD
+408 GQLHELPQGATVVD

-437 AKINGETK
+437 AKVDGEIK
-445 PLSTPLL
+445 PLSTPLV

-481 RALQNILRDQDQDEQ
+481 RALQHVLKDQDIEEQ
-496 RLVGQQALNRA
+496 RLVGAQALSRA
-507 LKLFNRSVSDLSLA
+507 LKLFNRSINDLSEA
-521 DWENL
+521 DWLDL
-526 LNWRHLNDKE
+526 LQWRHIDNKNT
-536 QLFEQIAVG
+536 LFEQIAVG

-557 SQDTIQ
+557 AHDKHPQVE
-563 TSNNSSRLI
+563 NSDRLI
-572 LGTDGIDVKY
+572 QSTEGVDVKY
-582 AHCCNPVLGDPIQ
+582 AHCCNPILGDPIQ
-595 GHLSRRGLI
+595 GHLTRRGLI
-604 VHRARCHNLLHEQ
+604 VHRIRCHNLLHEQ
-617 QQHPE
+617 HLHPE

-627 QWTTEDSEDISFTA
+627 QWKADDVDDVRFTA
-641 YLCLNMLLNDEQI
+641 YLAIYMAMNDEQI
-654 SELIYLCRKEKVG
+654 SDLIYQCRKNNAG
-667 VETVRSH
+667 VEMVHSNEQRTF
-674 EDKTYVNIVVH
+674 VNIVVN
-685 NRKQIAEVIRNLRM
+685 NRKHIAKVIRDLRM
-699 HFGFPRISRLAQPI
+699 HYGFPRIERLDAPAPQMEI
-713 AITESAKVAS
+713 SKVS

>member
-1 MHFIKALTVPI
+1 
-12 VISAVKGCSMPG
+12 MPG

-35 AIIDAY
+35 VIIDAY

-51 VACDYAD
+51 EACDYAD
-58 TAHDGVARKSGEP
+58 IAHDGITRKSGEP

-126 VTKLSQSSDKEYN
+126 VTKLSHSSDKEYN

-252 QITGRIKKKNN
+252 HISGRIKKKNN

-297 DRLAEIL
+297 DRLADIL
-304 KESFKVLS
+304 KESFKVLN

-325 QSLMLRLKGEKT
+325 QSLMMRLKGEKT
-337 TLSLTIQT
+337 ILSLTIQT

-372 SMQNLNVL
+372 SMQNLNAL
-380 VDGECAKTTFSELLD
+380 VDGACAKTTFSELLD

-452 SGQVIEIITDVLATP
+452 SGQVVEIITDVLATP

-507 LKLFNRSVSDLSLA
+507 LKLFNRSVSDLTLA
-521 DWENL
+521 DWENV

-545 DLLPQLVANHLF
+545 DLLPQLVANHLYA
-557 SQDTIQ
+557 QDTIQ
-563 TSNNSSRLI
+563 TSNSARLI
-572 LGTDGIDVKY
+572 LGTDGVDVKY

-604 VHRARCHNLLHEQ
+604 VHRSRCHNLLHEQ
-617 QQHPE
+617 HLHPE

-627 QWTTEDSEDISFTA
+627 HWTTEDSEDISFTA

-674 EDKTYVNIVVH
+674 EEKTYVNIVVH
-685 NRKQIAEVIRNLRM
+685 NRKQIAEIIRNLRM
-699 HFGFPRISRLAQPI
+699 HFGFPRISRLAQPVAI
-713 AITESAKVAS
+713 AEPAKVAS

>member
-1 MHFIKALTVPI
+1 
-12 VISAVKGCSMPG
+12 MPG
-24 PMVSQAKQQLN
+24 PQVSQAKQQLKI
-35 AIIDAY
+35 IIDAY
-41 LSVSDVERVL
+41 LSASDVERVL
-51 VACDYAD
+51 EACDYAD
-58 TAHDGVARKSGEP
+58 IAHDGITRKSGEP

-78 VSCILAHMRLDAETL
+78 VSSILAHMRLDAETL

-104 TEFTKQDITEKFGL
+104 TDFNKEDITEKFGR

-126 VTKLSQSSDKEYN
+126 VTKLSHSSDKEYN

-165 YHNMTTLGALRP
+165 YHNMTTLGSLRP

-185 ETFEIFVPMAR
+185 ETFDIFVPMAR
-196 LVGMNEMADNLEHLC
+196 IVGMNEMADNLEHLC
-211 YQNLDLDMY
+211 YQNLDLDMF
-220 NNVQEALL
+220 NNVQDALL
-228 QTKPKRCEYQTK
+228 QTKPKRCEYQSI
-240 WENNLTTLLEQH
+240 WEKNLTELLQQH

-304 KESFKVLS
+304 RENFQILH
-312 YADHIRRP
+312 YEDHIRRP

-325 QSLMLRLKGEKT
+325 QSLMMRLKGEKT

-380 VDGECAKTTFSELLD
+380 VDGECAKTTFSDLLD

-437 AKINGETK
+437 AKINGETR
-445 PLSTPLL
+445 PLSTPLI

-481 RALQNILRDQDQDEQ
+481 RAIQNILRDQDIEEQ
-496 RLVGQQALNRA
+496 QLVGQQALNRA
-507 LKLFNRSVSDLSLA
+507 LKLFNRCIKDLTEA
-521 DWENL
+521 DWIDIL
-526 LNWRHLNDKE
+526 QWRHIESKE
-536 QLFEQIAVG
+536 HLFEQIAVG

-557 SQDTIQ
+557 AQGQSLDNQ
-563 TSNNSSRLI
+563 SSTRLI
-572 LGTDGIDVKY
+572 QGTEGVDVKY

-617 QQHPE
+617 HLHPE

-627 QWTTEDSEDISFTA
+627 HWTSEDFDDISFTA
-641 YLCLNMLLNDEQI
+641 YLSIDMLMNDEQI
-654 SELIYLCRKEKVG
+654 SDLIYQCRKEKTG
-667 VETVRSH
+667 VEMVHAH
-674 EDKTYVNIVVH
+674 EGKTYVHIVVH
-685 NRKQIAEVIRNLRM
+685 NRKQIAQIIRDLRM
-699 HFGFPRISRLAQPI
+699 HFGFPRITRLAQPI
-713 AITESAKVAS
+713 NIAEASKAS

>member
-1 MHFIKALTVPI
+1 
-12 VISAVKGCSMPG
+12 MPG
-24 PMVSQAKQQLN
+24 PQVSQAKQQLKI
-35 AIIDAY
+35 IIDAY
-41 LSVSDVERVL
+41 LSASDVERVL

-58 TAHDGVARKSGEP
+58 IAHDGITRKSGEP

-78 VSCILAHMRLDAETL
+78 VSSILAHMRLDAETL

-104 TEFTKQDITEKFGL
+104 TDFNKEDITEKFGR

-126 VTKLSQSSDKEYN
+126 VTKLSHSSDKEYN

-165 YHNMTTLGALRP
+165 YHNMTTLGSLRP

-185 ETFEIFVPMAR
+185 ETFDIFVPMAR
-196 LVGMNEMADNLEHLC
+196 IVGMNEMADNLEHLC
-211 YQNLDLDMY
+211 YENLDLDMF
-220 NNVQEALL
+220 NNVQDALL
-228 QTKPKRCEYQTK
+228 QTKPKRCEYQSI
-240 WENNLTTLLEQH
+240 WEKNLTELLQQH

-304 KESFKVLS
+304 RENFQILH
-312 YADHIRRP
+312 YEDHIRRP

-325 QSLMLRLKGEKT
+325 QSLMMRLKGEKT

-380 VDGECAKTTFSELLD
+380 VDGECAKTTFSDLLD

-437 AKINGETK
+437 AKINGETR
-445 PLSTPLL
+445 PLSTPLV

-481 RALQNILRDQDQDEQ
+481 RAIQNILRDQDIEEQ
-496 RLVGQQALNRA
+496 QLVGQQALNRA
-507 LKLFNRSVSDLSLA
+507 LKLFNRCIKDLTEA
-521 DWENL
+521 DWIDIL
-526 LNWRHLNDKE
+526 QWRHIESKE
-536 QLFEQIAVG
+536 HLFEQIAVG

-557 SQDTIQ
+557 AQGQSLDNQ
-563 TSNNSSRLI
+563 SSTRLI
-572 LGTDGIDVKY
+572 QGTEGVDVKY

-617 QQHPE
+617 HLHPE

-627 QWTTEDSEDISFTA
+627 HWTSEDVDDISFTA
-641 YLCLNMLLNDEQI
+641 YLSIDMLMNDEQI
-654 SELIYLCRKEKVG
+654 SDLIYQCRKEKTG
-667 VETVRSH
+667 VEMVHGH
-674 EDKTYVNIVVH
+674 EEKTYVHIVVH
-685 NRKQIAEVIRNLRM
+685 NRKQIAQIIRDLRM

-713 AITESAKVAS
+713 NIAEASKAS

>member
-1 MHFIKALTVPI
+1 
-12 VISAVKGCSMPG
+12 MPG
-24 PMVSQAKQQLN
+24 EEVSKARQQLKM
-35 AIIDAY
+35 IIDAY
-41 LSVSDVERVL
+41 LSASDVERVL
-51 VACDYAD
+51 AACDYAD
-58 TAHDGVARKSGEP
+58 IAHSGITRKSGEP

-104 TEFTKQDITEKFGL
+104 TDFTKDDISQQFSR

-126 VTKLSQSSDKEYN
+126 VTKLSHSSDKEYN

-185 ETFEIFVPMAR
+185 ETFDIFVPMAR

-220 NNVQEALL
+220 NNIQESLA
-228 QTKPKRCEYQTK
+228 QTKPERCKYQSI
-240 WENNLTTLLEQH
+240 WEQNLSDLLNSY
-252 QITGRIKKKNN
+252 QIQGRIKKKNN

-276 DLQELTHSHA
+276 NLHELTHSHA

-297 DRLAEIL
+297 DRLVEAL
-304 KESFKVLS
+304 KENFQVLH
-312 YADHIRRP
+312 YADHIRKP

-325 QSLMLRLKGEKT
+325 QSLMLKLKGEKT

-380 VDGECAKTTFSELLD
+380 VDGACAKTTFSDLLD

-408 GHLHELPQGATAVD
+408 GQLHELPQGATVVD

-437 AKINGETK
+437 AKINGELK
-445 PLSTPLL
+445 SLSTPLV

-481 RALQNILRDQDQDEQ
+481 RALQNILKDQDVEEQ

-507 LKLFNRSVSDLSLA
+507 LKLFNRSVDDLSEE
-521 DWENL
+521 DWMDL
-526 LNWRHLNDKE
+526 LQWRHIQNKE
-536 QLFEQIAVG
+536 TLFEQIAVG

-557 SQDTIQ
+557 AQDH
-563 TSNNSSRLI
+563 NDNSPLSDRLI
-572 LGTDGIDVKY
+572 QGTEGVDVKY

-617 QQHPE
+617 HLHPE

-627 QWTTEDSEDISFTA
+627 QWSTEAVDDVSFTA
-641 YLCLNMLLNDEQI
+641 YLCIDMLLNDEQI
-654 SELIYLCRKEKVG
+654 SDLIYQCRKAKTG
-667 VETVRSH
+667 VEMVQSQ
-674 EDKTYVNIVVH
+674 DGKTYVNIVVH
-685 NRKQIAEVIRNLRM
+685 NRKQVAQIIRELRM
-699 HFGFPRISRLAQPI
+699 LLGFPRISRLNMPA
-713 AITESAKVAS
+713 AILAVPHAS

>member
-1 MHFIKALTVPI
+1 
-12 VISAVKGCSMPG
+12 MPG
-24 PMVSQAKQQLN
+24 EEVSQAKQQLKL
-35 AIIDAY
+35 IIDPY
-41 LSVSDVERVL
+41 LSVSEVEKVL
-51 VACDYAD
+51 AACDFAD
-58 TAHDGVARKSGEP
+58 LAHTGITRKSGEP

-78 VSCILAHMRLDAETL
+78 VSCILANMRLDAETL

-104 TEFTKQDITEKFGL
+104 TQYTKEDIIEKFGL

-185 ETFEIFVPMAR
+185 ETFDIFVPMAR
-196 LVGMNEMADNLEHLC
+196 LVGMNEMGDNLENLC
-211 YQNLDLDMY
+211 YQNLDLDMFD
-220 NNVQEALL
+220 NVQNALL
-228 QTKPKRCEYQTK
+228 QTKPERCKYQSI
-240 WENNLTTLLEQH
+240 WEQNLAELLHNYHIQ
-252 QITGRIKKKNN
+252 GRIKKKNN
-263 NIELLRHFVKNDI
+263 NIELLRHFVKNEM

-286 FEIILQSIADC
+286 FEIVLQSIADC
-297 DRLAEIL
+297 DRLEEALRENFQVIQ
-304 KESFKVLS
+304 
-312 YADHIRRP
+312 YQDHIRRP

-325 QSLMLRLKGEKT
+325 QSLLIKLKGEKT

-361 APQACRSAIQA
+361 APQTCRSAIQA
-372 SMQNLNVL
+372 SMQNLNTL
-380 VDGECAKTTFSELLD
+380 IDGECAKTTFNDLLD

-408 GHLHELPQGATAVD
+408 GQLHELPQGATVVD

-437 AKINGETK
+437 AKVDGEIK
-445 PLSTPLL
+445 PLSTPLV

-481 RALQNILRDQDQDEQ
+481 RALQHVLKDQDIEEQ
-496 RLVGQQALNRA
+496 RLVGAQALSRA
-507 LKLFNRSVSDLSLA
+507 LKLFNRSINDLSEA
-521 DWENL
+521 DWLDL
-526 LNWRHLNDKE
+526 LQWRHIDNKNT
-536 QLFEQIAVG
+536 LFEQIAVG

-557 SQDTIQ
+557 AHDKHPQVE
-563 TSNNSSRLI
+563 NSDRLI
-572 LGTDGIDVKY
+572 QSTEGVDVKY
-582 AHCCNPVLGDPIQ
+582 AHCCNPILGDPIQ
-595 GHLSRRGLI
+595 GHLTRRGLI
-604 VHRARCHNLLHEQ
+604 VHRIRCHNLLHEQ
-617 QQHPE
+617 HLHPE

-627 QWTTEDSEDISFTA
+627 QWKADDVDDVRFTA
-641 YLCLNMLLNDEQI
+641 YLAIYMAMNDEQV
-654 SELIYLCRKEKVG
+654 SDLIYQCRKNNAG
-667 VETVRSH
+667 VEMVHSNEQRTF
-674 EDKTYVNIVVH
+674 VNIVVN
-685 NRKQIAEVIRNLRM
+685 NRKHIAKVIRDLRM
-699 HFGFPRISRLAQPI
+699 HYGFPRIERLDAPAPQMEI
-713 AITESAKVAS
+713 SKVS